1 MRSFSSGLIMIRMM
15 VVIGAGLG
23 LGLALSA
30 CKTTEPGV
38 KSTRFAQYTTIE
50 AGTADATKAA
60 AGVLEDLGLQNI
72 ESSSTNVDGWA
83 KGFMADKTQVNV
95 TLERVSEN
103 VSEISVKVGS
113 FGDPSLGEEIIA
125 KVRKKLGIE
134 PPRPATTGPA
144 ATQPNG
150 G

>member
-1 MRSFSSGLIMIRMM
+1 MRGFSSGLIRMM

-38 KSTRFAQYTTIE
+38 KSTRFAQYTTIGV
-50 AGTADATKAA
+50 GTADGTKAA
-60 AGVLEDLGLQNI
+60 AEVLEDLGLQNI

-83 KGFMADKTQVNV
+83 KGFMADKTQVTVNF
-95 TLERVSEN
+95 ERISEN
-103 VSEISVKVGS
+103 MSDISVKVGS

-134 PPRPATTGPA
+134 PPAPPTTSPA
-144 ATQPNG
+144 ATQPD
-150 G
+150 